1 MIVVSDTSPVTSLT
15 DVGEVDLLRLLFT
28 SVLVPREVQR
38 ELERGSVNLPNW
50 IDVRDVQDRSAVAR
64 LGAEI
69 DPGEAEALVLAIE
82 LKAERVLIDEAEA
95 RKVAARLGLRFV
107 GVLGV
112 LLEAKD
118 RGHLPA
124 VRPVLDKLVQ
134 TAGFWLSDDLYRR
147 TVEAAGEK

>member
-1 MIVVSDTSPVTSLT
+1 VIVVSDTSPVTSLT